1 MSTFLQGLGNKI
13 MSPTGRSNT
22 VAPKEAK
29 EKEGKEYHTQ
39 GATPPNYDSYE
50 PSAVA
55 VMMSEEEETVL
66 DEVVEEA
73 ENTTESDIVD
83 DLDVDSED
91 LDVDS
96 EELDVDSEEL
106 DGDEV
111 DVEESDSDATT
122 ATASTK
128 SRVHGYQS
136 SLSESDRAMLQIA
149 YMGMTSSNNT
159 NMDSLF
165 SYISSG
171 SNAGWF
177 ASDTSSIY
185 DSILASL
192 AASSSTT
199 TDSTTEVEEETDVEE
214 VEGTENVE
222 TDVEETENVETDVD
236 LSTEEEEFFE
246 EEQPTEE

>member
-73 ENTTESDIVD
+73 ENATESDIVD
-83 DLDVDSED
+83 DLDVDSE
-91 LDVDS
+91 
-96 EELDVDSEEL
+96 ELDEA
-106 DGDEV
+106 EV
-111 DVEESDSDATT
+111 DAEESDSDATT
-122 ATASTK
+122 ATTSTK

-236 LSTEEEEFFE
+236 LSTEEEDFFE
-246 EEQPTEE
+246 EEEPTEE